1 MYASNKVT
9 IYREIDFNGNS
20 KELDEGEYNIYDLG
34 LGISDNIVGDNK
46 LSSLTV
52 PAGMKVILY
61 EYEDFRGRSK
71 TFTRNVKNLTK
82 VKIEGGNVLNNSF
95 DNRTSSI
102 RIEKIRMTAG
112 QIVITD
118 PEPIKLNAKQEKHAI
133 KLEVT
138 NLGDRP
144 IQVGSHFHFY
154 EVNEGHQYLDPQKK
168 PVTVKGL
175 EFDRERT
182 KGMHLNIIAGTAIRF
197 EPGDKKEVELVPFL
211 GTREIYG
218 FNGKVNGSVDK
229 K

>member
-9 IYREIDFNGNS
+9 IYRKVDFKGNS

-61 EYEDFRGRSK
+61 EYENFRGRSK
-71 TFTRNVKNLTK
+71 TFTSNVKDLTK
-82 VKIEGGNVLNNSF
+82 VKIERDSVLEKNNF
-95 DNRTSSI
+95 DNKTSSI

-118 PEPIKLNAKQEKHAI
+118 PEPIKLNAKQEKDAI
-133 KLEVT
+133 KLKVK
-138 NLGDRP
+138 NFGDRP

-154 EVNEGHQYLDPQKK
+154 EVNGNTPNKTKEAP
-168 PVTVKGL
+168 TGL
-175 EFDRERT
+175 QFDREKT
-182 KGMHLNIIAGTAIRF
+182 KGMHLNITAGTAIRF
-197 EPGDKKEVELVPFL
+197 EPGDEKEVELVPFL

>member
-9 IYREIDFNGNS
+9 IYKDVGFKGHR

-34 LGISDNIVGDNK
+34 IGDNIGDNK

-71 TFTRNVKNLTK
+71 TFTSNVKDLRK
-82 VKIEGGNVLNNSF
+82 VKIEGKSF
-95 DNRTSSI
+95 NDATSSI

-112 QIVITD
+112 QIVITN
-118 PEPIKLNAKQEKHAI
+118 PEPIQLNAKREKDAI
-133 KLEVT
+133 KLKVK
-138 NLGDRP
+138 NVGDRP

-154 EVNEGHQYLDPQKK
+154 EVNGNRSNKTGEDP
-168 PVTVKGL
+168 TGL
-175 EFDRERT
+175 QFDDHEKT
-182 KGMHLNIIAGTAIRF
+182 KGMHLNITAGTAIRF
-197 EPGDKKEVELVPFL
+197 EPGDEKEVELVPF
-211 GTREIYG
+211 GGKREIYG
-218 FNGKVNGSVDK
+218 FNGKVNGPVDK

>member
-9 IYREIDFNGNS
+9 IYENVDFKGNR

-34 LGISDNIVGDNK
+34 IGDNK

-52 PAGMKVILY
+52 PAGMKVIVY

-71 TFTRNVKNLTK
+71 TFTSNVKDLRK
-82 VKIEGGNVLNNSF
+82 VKVEGKSF
-95 DNRTSSI
+95 NDATSSI

-112 QIVITD
+112 QIVITN
-118 PEPIKLNAKQEKHAI
+118 PEPIKLNAKQEKDAI
-133 KLEVT
+133 KLKVT
-138 NLGDRP
+138 NFGDRP

-154 EVNEGHQYLDPQKK
+154 EVNGNTPKTKEAP
-168 PVTVKGL
+168 TGL
-175 EFDRERT
+175 QFDREKT
-182 KGMHLNIIAGTAIRF
+182 KGMHLNITAGTAIRF
-197 EPGDKKEVELVPFL
+197 EPGDEKEVELVPFL

-218 FNGKVNGSVDK
+218 FNGKVNGSADK

>member
-9 IYREIDFNGNS
+9 IYKDVGFKGNR

-34 LGISDNIVGDNK
+34 IGDNIGDNK

-52 PAGMKVILY
+52 PAGMKVIVY

-71 TFTRNVKNLTK
+71 TFTSNVKDLRK
-82 VKIEGGNVLNNSF
+82 VKIEGKSF
-95 DNRTSSI
+95 NDATSSI

-112 QIVITD
+112 QIVITN
-118 PEPIKLNAKQEKHAI
+118 PEPIKLNAKQEKDAI
-133 KLEVT
+133 KLKVK
-138 NLGDRP
+138 NFGDRP

-154 EVNEGHQYLDPQKK
+154 EVNGNTPNKTKEAP
-168 PVTVKGL
+168 TGL
-175 EFDRERT
+175 QFDREKT
-182 KGMHLNIIAGTAIRF
+182 KGMHLNITAGTAIRF
-197 EPGDKKEVELVPFL
+197 EPGDEKEVELVPFL

>member
-9 IYREIDFNGNS
+9 IYEDVDFKGNR

-34 LGISDNIVGDNK
+34 IGDNIGDNK

-52 PAGMKVILY
+52 PAGMKVIVY

-71 TFTRNVKNLTK
+71 TFTSNVKDLRK
-82 VKIEGGNVLNNSF
+82 VKIEGKSF
-95 DNRTSSI
+95 NDATSSI

-112 QIVITD
+112 QIVITN
-118 PEPIKLNAKQEKHAI
+118 PEPIKLNAKRETGAI
-133 KLEVT
+133 KLKVK

-154 EVNEGHQYLDPQKK
+154 EVNGNTPNKTKEAG
-168 PVTVKGL
+168 TGL
-175 EFDRERT
+175 QFDREKT
-182 KGMHLNIIAGTAIRF
+182 KGMHLNITAGTAIRF
-197 EPGDKKEVELVPFL
+197 EPGDEKEVELVPFL

>member
-9 IYREIDFNGNS
+9 IYKDVDFKGNR

-34 LGISDNIVGDNK
+34 IGDNIGDNK

-52 PAGMKVILY
+52 PAGMKVIVY

-71 TFTRNVKNLTK
+71 TFTSNVKDLRK
-82 VKIEGGNVLNNSF
+82 VKIEGKSF
-95 DNRTSSI
+95 NDATSSI
-102 RIEKIRMTAG
+102 RITKIRMTAG
-112 QIVITD
+112 QIVITN
-118 PEPIKLNAKQEKHAI
+118 PEPIKLNAKQEQNAI
-133 KLEVT
+133 KLKVK

-154 EVNEGHQYLDPQKK
+154 EVNGNTPNKTKEA
-168 PVTVKGL
+168 VTGL
-175 EFDRERT
+175 QFDREKT

-197 EPGDKKEVELVPFL
+197 EPGDEKEVELVPFL
-211 GTREIYG
+211 GKREIYG
-218 FNGKVNGSVDK
+218 FNGKVNGPVDK

>member
-9 IYREIDFNGNS
+9 IYRKVDFKGNS

-61 EYEDFRGRSK
+61 EYENFRGRSK
-71 TFTRNVKNLTK
+71 TFTSNVKDLTK
-82 VKIEGGNVLNNSF
+82 VKIERDSVLEKNNF
-95 DNRTSSI
+95 DNKTSSI

-133 KLEVT
+133 KLEVK

-154 EVNEGHQYLDPQKK
+154 EVNECNPPNETKE
-168 PVTVKGL
+168 PVKGL

-211 GTREIYG
+211 GEKIIYG
-218 FNGKVNGSVDK
+218 FNGKVNGPLDNK
-229 K
+229 

>member
-9 IYREIDFNGNS
+9 IYEDVDFKGNR

-34 LGISDNIVGDNK
+34 IGDNIGDNK

-52 PAGMKVILY
+52 PAGMKVIVY

-71 TFTRNVKNLTK
+71 TFTSNVKDLRK
-82 VKIEGGNVLNNSF
+82 VKIEGKSF
-95 DNRTSSI
+95 NDATSSI
-102 RIEKIRMTAG
+102 RIERMRMTAG
-112 QIVITD
+112 QIVITN
-118 PEPIKLNAKQEKHAI
+118 PEPIKLNAKQEENAI
-133 KLEVT
+133 KLKVE

-154 EVNEGHQYLDPQKK
+154 EVNGNTPNKTKEAG
-168 PVTVKGL
+168 TGL
-175 EFDRERT
+175 QFDREKT
-182 KGMHLNIIAGTAIRF
+182 KGMHLNITAGTAIRF
-197 EPGDKKEVELVPFL
+197 EPGDEKEVELVPFL

>member
-1 MYASNKVT
+1 MYASNIVT
-9 IYREIDFNGNS
+9 IYEDVDFKGNR

-34 LGISDNIVGDNK
+34 IGDNK

-52 PAGMKVILY
+52 PAGMKVIVY

-71 TFTRNVKNLTK
+71 TFTSNVKDLRK
-82 VKIEGGNVLNNSF
+82 VKVEGKSFNNA
-95 DNRTSSI
+95 TSSI

-112 QIVITD
+112 QIVITN
-118 PEPIKLNAKQEKHAI
+118 PEPIKLNAKREKDAI
-133 KLEVT
+133 KLKVK
-138 NLGDRP
+138 NFGDRP

-154 EVNEGHQYLDPQKK
+154 EVNGNTPNKTKEAG
-168 PVTVKGL
+168 TGL
-175 EFDRERT
+175 QFDREKT
-182 KGMHLNIIAGTAIRF
+182 KGMHLNITAGTAIRF
-197 EPGDKKEVELVPFL
+197 EPGDEKEVELVPFG

>member
-9 IYREIDFNGNS
+9 IYKDVDFKGNR

-34 LGISDNIVGDNK
+34 IGDNIGDNK

-52 PAGMKVILY
+52 PAGMKVIVY

-71 TFTRNVKNLTK
+71 TFTSNVKDLRK
-82 VKIEGGNVLNNSF
+82 VKIEGKSF
-95 DNRTSSI
+95 NDATSSI
-102 RIEKIRMTAG
+102 RITKIRMTAG
-112 QIVITD
+112 QIVITN
-118 PEPIKLNAKQEKHAI
+118 PEPIKLNAKQEQDAI
-133 KLEVT
+133 KLKVK

-154 EVNEGHQYLDPQKK
+154 EVNGNTPNKTKEA
-168 PVTVKGL
+168 VTGL
-175 EFDRERT
+175 QFDREKT

-197 EPGDKKEVELVPFL
+197 EPGDEKEVELVPFL
-211 GTREIYG
+211 GKREIYG
-218 FNGKVNGSVDK
+218 FNGKVNGPVDK

>member
-9 IYREIDFNGNS
+9 IYEDVDFKGNR

-34 LGISDNIVGDNK
+34 IGDNK

-52 PAGMKVILY
+52 PAGMKAIVY

-71 TFTRNVKNLTK
+71 TFTSNVKDLRK
-82 VKIEGGNVLNNSF
+82 VKVEGKSF
-95 DNRTSSI
+95 NDATSSI
-102 RIEKIRMTAG
+102 RIARILMTAG
-112 QIVITD
+112 QIVITNS
-118 PEPIKLNAKQEKHAI
+118 EPIKLNAKREKDAI
-133 KLEVT
+133 KLKVK
-138 NLGDRP
+138 NLGGRP

-154 EVNEGHQYLDPQKK
+154 EVNGDTPNKTKEA
-168 PVTVKGL
+168 VTGL
-175 EFDRERT
+175 QFDREKT
-182 KGMHLNIIAGTAIRF
+182 KGMHLNITAGTAIRF
-197 EPGDKKEVELVPFL
+197 EPGDEKEVELVPFG

>member
-9 IYREIDFNGNS
+9 IYEDVGFKGNR

-34 LGISDNIVGDNK
+34 IGDNK

-52 PAGMKVILY
+52 PAGMKVMVY

-71 TFTRNVKNLTK
+71 TFTSNVKDLRK
-82 VKIEGGNVLNNSF
+82 VKIEGKSF
-95 DNRTSSI
+95 NDATSSI
-102 RIEKIRMTAG
+102 RIERIRMTAG
-112 QIVITD
+112 QIVITN
-118 PEPIKLNAKQEKHAI
+118 PEPIKLNAKQEENAI
-133 KLEVT
+133 KLKVK

-154 EVNEGHQYLDPQKK
+154 EVNGNTPNKTKEAP
-168 PVTVKGL
+168 TGL
-175 EFDRERT
+175 QFDREKT
-182 KGMHLNIIAGTAIRF
+182 KGMHLNITAGTAIRF
-197 EPGDKKEVELVPFL
+197 EPGDEKEVELVPFL